1 MRNKLKLVAPVSEWQ
16 KWPRGYMPT
25 DEQLEQMTEDEYDA
39 WANYEYK
46 DLSRAEY
53 VNHPHPSSGLRLL

>member
-16 KWPRGYMPT
+16 KWPRGYVPT
-25 DEQLEQMTEDEYDA
+25 DKQLEQMTEDEYDA

-46 DLSRAEY
+46 DCLPQSI
-53 VNHPHPSSGLRLL
+53 NHPSLRLHSQ